1 MSATGPPSASTNE
14 GYVPPHLRK
23 DNGRK
28 AGGGGGPP
36 HQPARPP
43 VLPWR
48 LRPSSKFVT
57 AGLLALGVG
66 WTFFYTM
73 RSVSQDDFAD
83 IDDSGNKVRE
93 RPRV

>member
-1 MSATGPPSASTNE
+1 MSATGPPSSSMNE
-14 GYVPPHLRK
+14 GYVPPHMRK
-23 DNGRK
+23 GGK
-28 AGGGGGPP
+28 QGGG
-36 HQPARPP
+36 ARPP
-43 VLPWR
+43 VPWR
-48 LRPSSKFVT
+48 LRPGAKFLT

-83 IDDSGNKVRE
+83 IDDSGNKIRE

>member
-1 MSATGPPSASTNE
+1 MNE
-14 GYVPPHLRK
+14 GYVPPHMRK
-23 DNGRK
+23 GGK
-28 AGGGGGPP
+28 QGGGGPP
-36 HQPARPP
+36 PGAGGGARPP
-43 VLPWR
+43 VPWR
-48 LRPSSKFVT
+48 LRPGAKFLT

-83 IDDSGNKVRE
+83 IDDSGNKIRE